1 MRPADHERGA
11 ALLTVLLLVAM
22 IAVLAGTALE
32 RLRLTTRLAGNALAG
47 EQARGFARAAEALA
61 TSKVTS
67 MLGSNPDRV
76 TLAGGWSGRPFGLP
90 LPSGGL
96 AVARVSDGSNC
107 FNLNSLVTGTGPG
120 VYTSTQSFAQR
131 LQFVR
136 LMRLIGVPAA
146 AGERIAAATADWI
159 DTDQDQQGNGA
170 EDPVYLARAT
180 PYRTGATLM
189 ADPSELR
196 AVDGVSPDIY
206 AQLRPWVC
214 TLPRAESV
222 PVNVNTLT
230 PEQAPLVAMLFPDT
244 LSVDAVR
251 GMILRRPPQG
261 FKDAST
267 FLNLA
272 GNGASPD
279 GGAGGIGVTT
289 KWFALGIDVTNGSAR
304 LQERALIDA
313 SRLPARLVARQWGDE
328 S

>member
-1 MRPADHERGA
+1 MCPTDRERGA
-11 ALLTVLLLVAM
+11 ALLTVLLLVAL

-47 EQARGFARAAEALA
+47 EQARSYARAAEALA
-61 TSKVTS
+61 TTRISA
-67 MLGSNPDRV
+67 MLRPNPDRV
-76 TLAGGWSGRPFGLP
+76 TLAGGWSGRPFALP
-90 LPSGGL
+90 LPGGGS
-96 AVARVSDGSNC
+96 AVARVADGGNC
-107 FNLNSLVTGTGPG
+107 FNLNSLVSKQSPG

-136 LMRLIGVPAA
+136 LMQAIGIPSQ
-146 AGERIAAATADWI
+146 AGEHIAAAAADWI
-159 DTDQDQQGNGA
+159 DTDQDQQGAGA
-170 EDPVYLARAT
+170 EDPVYLSRET
-180 PYRTGATLM
+180 PYRTAGTLM

-196 AVDGVSPDIY
+196 AVDGVTPDIY

-214 TLPRAESV
+214 TMPLAETV
-222 PVNVNTLT
+222 AINVNTLT
-230 PEQAPLVAMLFPDT
+230 PEQAPLVAMLFPNLPVGT
-244 LSVDAVR
+244 AR

-261 FKDAST
+261 FASITT

-272 GNGASPD
+272 GNGAATDNP
-279 GGAGGIGVTT
+279 GALAITS
-289 KWFALGIDVTNGSAR
+289 KWFTLAIDVTNGAAH